1 MRKTNRINLFKIDED
16 FNLSNF
22 SSINE
27 YTKVFSNKNSCLFI
41 QKDKVSIPEWSNFIS
56 SLAPSYSFRNNSNSF
71 VYFRVHNYGLYALTG
86 GHGYKVIQDYIDDE
100 FGLNVA
106 LRLIDNLAISSI
118 HQLSIKS
125 QTRQIQRSVA
135 NYNPS
140 FDNENYNKILKSISG
155 KGNFSG
161 KSFMIQGKSSV
172 VLRTEKNISEI
183 DSVLDEIENILL
195 EKEKI
200 QIFRSYQQVKDKE
213 LIHRLN
219 LILYRNLYKVYRKDD
234 NNSNLYLDLPDPFKR
249 FDYSGYTLR
258 IKKKN
263 IEKTINIDELDINE
277 IKSKILESFKEPLS
291 LKEIL
296 NIHVTCNSNDG
307 DSDIYHKK
315 TLDKL
320 IISESSIDNKYY
332 VKLDRKWF
340 LILDNIISF
349 IDDKISNITIEK
361 DYLPKWHKKEIEKE
375 IKGLKDSG
383 EKISYAELVYNKS
396 VAQQRGYLLL
406 DRDLIKLDKKSK
418 IELADLYDASKNRFI
433 HVKNCWGAKSA
444 YLFSQAL
451 IASAL
456 YENSKEFKEKCQ
468 ECFNIQTSDKKT
480 IVIAIAIEEKYIMN
494 FPSNMS
500 AFAKLSLYN
509 AVTNIR
515 NYGYDVILAPIAIV

>member
-1 MRKTNRINLFKIDED
+1 
-16 FNLSNF
+16 
-22 SSINE
+22 
-27 YTKVFSNKNSCLFI
+27 
-41 QKDKVSIPEWSNFIS
+41 
-56 SLAPSYSFRNNSNSF
+56 
-71 VYFRVHNYGLYALTG
+71 
-86 GHGYKVIQDYIDDE
+86 
-100 FGLNVA
+100 
-106 LRLIDNLAISSI
+106 
-118 HQLSIKS
+118 
-125 QTRQIQRSVA
+125 
-135 NYNPS
+135 
-140 FDNENYNKILKSISG
+140 
-155 KGNFSG
+155 
-161 KSFMIQGKSSV
+161 MIQGKSSV

-332 VKLDRKWF
+332 VKLDRK
-340 LILDNIISF
+340 
-349 IDDKISNITIEK
+349 
-361 DYLPKWHKKEIEKE
+361 
-375 IKGLKDSG
+375 
-383 EKISYAELVYNKS
+383 
-396 VAQQRGYLLL
+396 
-406 DRDLIKLDKKSK
+406 
-418 IELADLYDASKNRFI
+418 
-433 HVKNCWGAKSA
+433 
-444 YLFSQAL
+444 
-451 IASAL
+451 
-456 YENSKEFKEKCQ
+456 
-468 ECFNIQTSDKKT
+468 
-480 IVIAIAIEEKYIMN
+480 
-494 FPSNMS
+494 
-500 AFAKLSLYN
+500 
-509 AVTNIR
+509 
-515 NYGYDVILAPIAIV
+515 